1 MIEIFEHSATEE
13 LALTDS
19 DVAHLVSRH
28 GTHVTL
34 VPCGKKWKIRS
45 DSHVGLMKLPSGQE
59 IAVRPKVR
67 VGNLL
72 YIISYTHNLVD
83 FKYLDKKQVEK
94 NDSLLEIYAIVLLN
108 WIETLFKKGLY
119 KNYLEKGNELSR
131 VRGKIV
137 MLRNLRPAEK
147 IWCEYD
153 ELSYSTLENRLIKG
167 GLFFLLTLPLSSK
180 TYQRALSYIRLLGDV
195 ERIEMTKESLAGV
208 RYNRLNQHY
217 RAILE
222 LFALL
227 YTQTVLKDAAGKMLF
242 SGYMTDMD
250 MVFQYFILRI
260 LQKRLPNENVKS
272 GRKSGWAQ
280 ALQSDTYLPSIEPD
294 VVIDHRL
301 VLDTKYYKGPLNEYN
316 KYHSDNLA
324 QIQLYMQA
332 YGLNGMLLYPQA
344 DEPFDHTY
352 LFKGLKFNVHTFPLD
367 IETEKMEEAIQNL
380 VAEVRAHCSSPGSI
394 NQTA

>member
-1 MIEIFEHSATEE
+1 MTEIFEHDATEE
-13 LALTDS
+13 MALTDS

-28 GTHVTL
+28 GKHVKL
-34 VPCGKKWKIRS
+34 EPCGRKWKVRS
-45 DSHVGLMKLPSGQE
+45 GSYVGLIRLPSGQE
-59 IAVRPKVR
+59 IAVRPKVP
-67 VGNLL
+67 VANLL

-83 FKYLDKKQVEK
+83 FKYLDKKQVDK

-119 KNYLEKGNELSR
+119 KNYLERENKLNT
-131 VRGKIV
+131 VKGKIV
-137 MLRNLRPAEK
+137 IVRNLRPTQK

-180 TYQRALSYIRLLGDV
+180 THQRTLSYLRLLGDV
-195 ERIEMTKESLAGV
+195 EMMVMTKESLAGV

-227 YTQTVLKDAAGKMLF
+227 YTQTVLKDEAGKKLF

-250 MVFQYFILRI
+250 MVFQYFILRV
-260 LQKRLPNENVKS
+260 LQNCLPNENVKS
-272 GRKSGWAQ
+272 RRKSSWAQ
-280 ALQSDTYLPSIEPD
+280 ALQSDNYLPSIEPD
-294 VVIDHRL
+294 IVVDQRL
-301 VLDTKYYKGPLNEYN
+301 VIDTKYYRGPLNEF
-316 KYHSDNLA
+316 KRYHRENLA
-324 QIQLYMQA
+324 QIQLYMAA

-344 DEPFDHTY
+344 EKPFDHTY
-352 LFKGLKFNVHTFPLD
+352 HFKGLDFNIHTFPLG
-367 IETEKMEEAIQNL
+367 IETERMEEAIQEL
-380 VAEVRAHCSSPGSI
+380 VAEVQAHCSWPDSM
-394 NQTA
+394 NQSA